1 MYPWGV
7 CCRTEMMNTRTSDI
21 QVPMAGGVGQ
31 LSEMPTRGASLGSV
45 TGPES
50 TEHARGSVPHPA
62 AEGRSD
68 AMDHENHPAVTHPAD
83 APAVGTPAQGS
94 PESTPQ
100 QNPGQEIPATENWG
114 HGEPGSI
121 YDYIRVAAF
130 SIGADGL
137 ISQWSD
143 RAAEFFGIPAEEA
156 VGHDPVTTFAP
167 RELWRR
173 GRERMTEILA
183 GQEWVGT
190 APYLDA
196 DGHESVAELYLMPAR
211 GEDGRN
217 GVVCMAVDLR
227 KLRRIETDLAASEA
241 VFGQA
246 PTGFVLFDQDFT
258 VQRVN
263 ESFAEGLSM
272 SPDVLQGLT
281 VHDLLPRPE
290 ADRLHQALES
300 VMESGDPVVDLRF
313 NGTVPTKPGRRRWSI
328 SLYRLLSANN
338 RPMGV
343 AGQVVDVT
351 GRQRAE
357 REAASARRSLA
368 LLNEAGA
375 HIGSTLDL
383 EKTARELLDVTVPGF
398 CDVASVDLYQG
409 VLAAD
414 TDPGLGLQLGR
425 ADGAGEL
432 RRVASASTVVHTSML
447 LNPDL
452 GHQGPRA
459 EIGGNFCY
467 PPRSPYAKAL
477 RTGRSVTLTSPG
489 NPDPDP
495 MIASTVIVPMVARET
510 VLGLVQ
516 LSRAKG
522 SEPFDSRDVAIA
534 TELVARAAVCIDY
547 ARLYR
552 REHERAL
559 ILQRSLLP
567 PGNPAASGLE
577 IACRY
582 RPGSSGTE
590 IGGDWFDV
598 IQLPGNRTALV
609 IGDVMG
615 RGLRA
620 AVAMGQLRT
629 AVRTLAM
636 LDLDPAEVLTA
647 LDEIARGLG
656 DSDDPDHD
664 DSDRVE
670 LYLATC
676 VYAVY
681 DAVTQRCTFA
691 NAGHLPPVLVIPGEE
706 ALMLDVPPGL
716 PLGVGGEPFEEVTV
730 DIPDGALLGLYTDG
744 LVESRKHQLEEGLSA
759 LRDTL
764 SGPPRELENL
774 CDHLLTALDPH
785 HGEDD
790 IALLMAR
797 VHALPA
803 DAVGDWT
810 LPSEPTSVARARE
823 LACGWLLARGLDD
836 LIDTCEL
843 LVSELATNALRH
855 GRGNIRLRLLRD
867 TKLVCE
873 VWDNGYA
880 QPRQRRARDT
890 DEGGRGLQLVSL
902 LADRWGSRRTPTGKT
917 VWFELSLPNRPAAGA
932 GT

>member
-1 MYPWGV
+1 
-7 CCRTEMMNTRTSDI
+7 MMNTRTSDI
-21 QVPMAGGVGQ
+21 QVPKAGGVGQ
-31 LSEMPTRGASLGSV
+31 LSDLPTRGAPLGSG
-45 TGPES
+45 TGPGPA
-50 TEHARGSVPHPA
+50 EHDRRGGIPRPA
-62 AEGRSD
+62 AGDGPSD
-68 AMDHENHPAVTHPAD
+68 HPEHPQQQPPDPDVIGSGAMDPAPF
-83 APAVGTPAQGS
+83 TP
-94 PESTPQ
+94 
-100 QNPGQEIPATENWG
+100 PATPSVAFDPEAIENWG

-130 SIGADGL
+130 AIGADGL

-143 RAAEFFGIPAEEA
+143 RAAEFFGIPAAEA
-156 VGHDPVTTFAP
+156 VGHDPITSFAP

-173 GRERMTEILA
+173 GRDRMAEILA

-190 APYLDA
+190 APYRDR
-196 DGHESVAELYLMPAR
+196 DGNESIAELYLMPAQ

-246 PTGFVLFDQDFT
+246 PTGFVLFDRDFT

-263 ESFAEGLSM
+263 DSFAEGLGA
-272 SPDVLQGLT
+272 SPADLHGLS
-281 VHDLLPRPE
+281 VKDLLPRPE
-290 ADRLHQALES
+290 AERLEQALRT
-300 VMESGDPVVDLRF
+300 VMESGEPVVDLRF
-313 NGTVPTKPGRRRWSI
+313 NGAVPTRPGRRRWSI
-328 SLYRLLSANN
+328 SLYRLLSAGN

-357 REAASARRSLA
+357 REAASVRRSLA

-383 EKTARELLDVTVPGF
+383 ETTARELLDVTVPGF
-398 CDVASVDLYQG
+398 CDVAAVDLYQG

-414 TDPGLGLQLGR
+414 TDLGLGQLSR
-425 ADGAGEL
+425 PDGAGEL
-432 RRVASASTVVHTSML
+432 RRVASASTVSHFSVLH
-447 LNPDL
+447 PEPE
-452 GHQGPRA
+452 HRGPRA
-459 EIGGNFCY
+459 EIGGTFGY
-467 PPRSPYAKAL
+467 PPGSAYAKAL
-477 RTGRSVTLTSPG
+477 RTGRSVTLNGPA

-495 MIASTVIVPMVARET
+495 MIASTVIVPMVARDI

-522 SEPFDSRDVAIA
+522 SEPFDPRDVAIA
-534 TELVARAAVCIDY
+534 NELVARAAVCIDN

-567 PGNPAASGLE
+567 PGSPAASGLE

-590 IGGDWFDV
+590 VGGDWFDV

-656 DSDDPDHD
+656 DGNEPEPD

-681 DAVTQRCTFA
+681 DAVTRRCTFA
-691 NAGHLPPVLVIPGEE
+691 NAGHLPPVLRGPGEE

-730 DIPDGALLGLYTDG
+730 ELPDGALLGLYTDG

-797 VHALPA
+797 VHALPD

-823 LACGWLLARGLDD
+823 LACAWLLARGLDD
-836 LIDTCEL
+836 LIDTVEL

-855 GRGNIRLRLLRD
+855 GRGDIRLRLLRD
-867 TKLVCE
+867 RTLVCE

-880 QPRQRRARDT
+880 QPRRRRARDT

-902 LADRWGSRRTPTGKT
+902 LADRWGSRRTPRGKT
-917 VWFELSLPNRPAAGA
+917 VWFELNLPRG
-932 GT
+932 

>member
-1 MYPWGV
+1 M
-7 CCRTEMMNTRTSDI
+7 
-21 QVPMAGGVGQ
+21 
-31 LSEMPTRGASLGSV
+31 SEMPTRGASLGSGA
-45 TGPES
+45 GPGPSRHDREQPPRPEPAGES
-50 TEHARGSVPHPA
+50 TFPHPA
-62 AEGRSD
+62 GEVRLPA
-68 AMDHENHPAVTHPAD
+68 HEAVRE
-83 APAVGTPAQGS
+83 AVHTAVREAVHD
-94 PESTPQ
+94 PESV
-100 QNPGQEIPATENWG
+100 EHWG

-130 SIGADGL
+130 SIGPDGL

-156 VGHDPVTTFAP
+156 VGYDPVTTFAP

-173 GRERMTEILA
+173 GRERMAEILA

-190 APYLDA
+190 APYRDS
-196 DGHESVAELYLMPAR
+196 DGQESVAELYLMPAR
-211 GEDGRN
+211 GEDGRS

-263 ESFAEGLSM
+263 ESFADGLGAV
-272 SPDVLQGLT
+272 PADLTGLT
-281 VHDLLPRPE
+281 IQDLLPRPE
-290 ADRLHQALES
+290 ADRLHQALHS
-300 VMESGDPVVDLRF
+300 VMETGEPVVDLRF
-313 NGTVPTKPGRRRWSI
+313 NGSVPSRPGRRRWSI

-383 EKTARELLDVTVPGF
+383 ETTARELLDVTVPGF
-398 CDVASVDLYQG
+398 CDVAAVDLYQG

-432 RRVASASTVVHTSML
+432 RRVASASTVSHIAVVHPL
-447 LNPDL
+447 PE
-452 GHQGPRA
+452 HQGPRA
-459 EIGGNFCY
+459 EIGGTFCY

-477 RTGRSVTLTSPG
+477 RTGRSVTLNGPA

-495 MIASTVIVPMVARET
+495 MIQSTVIVPMVARDT

-522 SEPFDSRDVAIA
+522 SEPFDARDVAIA
-534 TELVARAAVCIDY
+534 TELVARAAVCIDN

-567 PGNPAASGLE
+567 PGSPAASGLE

-590 IGGDWFDV
+590 VGGDWFDV

-656 DSDDPDHD
+656 DGNDPEPD

-681 DAVTQRCTFA
+681 DAVTRRCTFA
-691 NAGHLPPVLVIPGEE
+691 NAGHLPPVLVNPGEE

-730 DIPDGALLGLYTDG
+730 EIPDGALLGLYTDG

-759 LRDTL
+759 LRATL
-764 SGPPRELENL
+764 SGPSRPLENL

-797 VHALPA
+797 VHALPE
-803 DAVGDWT
+803 DSVGDWT

-823 LACGWLLARGLDD
+823 LACAWLLSRGLDD
-836 LIDTCEL
+836 LIDTTEL

-855 GRGNIRLRLLRD
+855 GRGDIRLRLLRD
-867 TKLVCE
+867 TVLVCE

-917 VWFELSLPNRPAAGA
+917 VWFELGLPVGR
-932 GT
+932 

>member
-1 MYPWGV
+1 V
-7 CCRTEMMNTRTSDI
+7 DFD
-21 QVPMAGGVGQ
+21 
-31 LSEMPTRGASLGSV
+31 SL
-45 TGPES
+45 
-50 TEHARGSVPHPA
+50 
-62 AEGRSD
+62 
-68 AMDHENHPAVTHPAD
+68 
-83 APAVGTPAQGS
+83 
-94 PESTPQ
+94 
-100 QNPGQEIPATENWG
+100 ENWG

-143 RAAEFFGIPAEEA
+143 RAAEFFGIPAAEA
-156 VGHDPVTTFAP
+156 VGQDPVTTFAP
-167 RELWRR
+167 RELWLR
-173 GRERMTEILA
+173 GRERMSEILA

-190 APYLDA
+190 APYRDS
-196 DGHESVAELYLMPAR
+196 DGQESVAELYLMPAK

-263 ESFAEGLSM
+263 ESFADGLGMDS
-272 SPDVLQGLT
+272 DVLLGLT

-290 ADRLHQALES
+290 AERVHQALRS
-300 VMESGDPVVDLRF
+300 VMETGDPVVDLRF
-313 NGTVPTKPGRRRWSI
+313 NGAVPTRPGRRRWSL
-328 SLYRLLSANN
+328 SLYRLLSASD

-343 AGQVVDVT
+343 AGQVIDVT

-383 EKTARELLDVTVPGF
+383 ETTARELLDVTVPGF
-398 CDVASVDLYQG
+398 CDVAAVDLYQG

-414 TDPGLGLQLGR
+414 TDHPGLGLQFGR
-425 ADGAGEL
+425 ADGAGEV
-432 RRVASASTVVHTSML
+432 RRVASASTLVHIGV
-447 LNPDL
+447 LNHP
-452 GHQGPRA
+452 GAEHQGPRA
-459 EIGGNFCY
+459 EIGGPFCY

-477 RTGRSVTLTSPG
+477 RTGRSVTLNGPG

-495 MIASTVIVPMVARET
+495 MIQSTVIVPMVARDT

-522 SEPFDSRDVAIA
+522 SEPFDARDVAIA
-534 TELVARAAVCIDY
+534 NELVARAAVCIDN

-590 IGGDWFDV
+590 VGGDWFDV

-656 DSDDPDHD
+656 DGSADSGPGDTG
-664 DSDRVE
+664 DSDRAE

-681 DAVTQRCTFA
+681 DAVTRRCTFA

-759 LRDTL
+759 LRETL
-764 SGPPRELENL
+764 SGPPRALEQL

-797 VHALPA
+797 VHALPD

-823 LACGWLLARGLDD
+823 LACAWLLSRGLDD
-836 LIDTCEL
+836 LIDTSEL

-855 GRGNIRLRLLRD
+855 GRGDIRLRLLRD
-867 TKLVCE
+867 TTLVCE

-890 DEGGRGLQLVSL
+890 DEGGRGLQLVSM
-902 LADRWGSRRTPTGKT
+902 LADRWGSRRTPSGKT
-917 VWFELSLPNRPAAGA
+917 VWFELGLPTVR
-932 GT
+932 

>member
-1 MYPWGV
+1 
-7 CCRTEMMNTRTSDI
+7 
-21 QVPMAGGVGQ
+21 MAGGVGQ
-31 LSEMPTRGASLGSV
+31 LSEMPTRGASLGSG
-45 TGPES
+45 TGPEFGKHAQP
-50 TEHARGSVPHPA
+50 TEHARGVLPHPA

-68 AMDHENHPAVTHPAD
+68 AMDHHTPAD
-83 APAVGTPAQGS
+83 PPDA
-94 PESTPQ
+94 ESSTSL
-100 QNPGQEIPATENWG
+100 ENWG

-121 YDYIRVAAF
+121 YDYIRIASF

-143 RAAEFFGIPAEEA
+143 RAAQFFGVSAEEA
-156 VGHDPVTTFAP
+156 VGRDPVTTFAP

-190 APYLDA
+190 APYRDS
-196 DGHESVAELYLMPAR
+196 DGVESVAELYLMPAQ

-263 ESFAEGLSM
+263 ESFADGLGM
-272 SPDVLQGLT
+272 VPDLLQGLT
-281 VHDLLPRPE
+281 VYDMLPRPE
-290 ADRLHQALES
+290 AERLHEALRT
-300 VMESGDPVVDLRF
+300 VMETGDPVVDLRF
-313 NGTVPTKPGRRRWSI
+313 NGTVPTRPGRRRWSI
-328 SLYRLLSANN
+328 SLYRLLSSSD

-383 EKTARELLDVTVPGF
+383 EITARELLDVTVPGF

-414 TDPGLGLQLGR
+414 TDPGLGPQLGR
-425 ADGAGEL
+425 TDGAGEL
-432 RRVASASTVVHTSML
+432 RRVASASTVSHTSV
-447 LNPDL
+447 LNPGA

-467 PPRSPYAKAL
+467 PPHSLYAKAL
-477 RTGRSVTLTSPG
+477 RTGRSITLTSPG

-495 MIASTVIVPMVARET
+495 LVASTVIVPMVARDT

-522 SEPFDSRDVAIA
+522 SEPFDARDVAIA
-534 TELVARAAVCIDY
+534 TELVARAAVCIDN

-567 PGNPAASGLE
+567 PGSPAASGLE

-590 IGGDWFDV
+590 VGGDWFDI

-656 DSDDPDHD
+656 DDPDD
-664 DSDRVE
+664 VDADSDRVE

-681 DAVTQRCTFA
+681 DAVTRRCTFA

-730 DIPDGALLGLYTDG
+730 EIPDGALLGLYTDG

-759 LRDTL
+759 LRETL
-764 SGPPRELENL
+764 SGPPRELEAL

-797 VHALPA
+797 VRALPA

-810 LPSEPTSVARARE
+810 LPSDPTSVARARE

-836 LIDTCEL
+836 LIDTTEL

-890 DEGGRGLQLVSL
+890 DEGGRGLQLVSM
-902 LADRWGSRRTPTGKT
+902 LADRWGSRRTPSGKT
-917 VWFELSLPNRPAAGA
+917 VWFELGLPR
-932 GT
+932 T

>member
-1 MYPWGV
+1 
-7 CCRTEMMNTRTSDI
+7 
-21 QVPMAGGVGQ
+21 
-31 LSEMPTRGASLGSV
+31 
-45 TGPES
+45 
-50 TEHARGSVPHPA
+50 
-62 AEGRSD
+62 
-68 AMDHENHPAVTHPAD
+68 MDHESRSAD
-83 APAVGTPAQGS
+83 AAFADAAFGGETSAL
-94 PESTPQ
+94 
-100 QNPGQEIPATENWG
+100 ENWG

-121 YDYIRVAAF
+121 YDYIRIASF

-143 RAAEFFGIPAEEA
+143 RAAEFFGIQAEEA
-156 VGHDPVTTFAP
+156 VGRDPVTAFAP

-173 GRERMTEILA
+173 GRERMAEILA

-190 APYLDA
+190 APYRDS
-196 DGHESVAELYLMPAR
+196 DGVESVAELYLMPAR

-263 ESFAEGLSM
+263 ESFADGLGM
-272 SPDVLQGLT
+272 LPDVLQGLT

-290 ADRLHQALES
+290 ADRLHQALRT
-300 VMESGDPVVDLRF
+300 VMETGDPVVDLRF

-328 SLYRLLSANN
+328 SLYRLLSAGS

-357 REAASARRSLA
+357 REAASTRRNLA

-383 EKTARELLDVTVPGF
+383 ETTARELLDVTVPGF
-398 CDVASVDLYQG
+398 CDVAAVDLYQG

-414 TDPGLGLQLGR
+414 TDPGLGPQLGR
-425 ADGAGEL
+425 SDGAGEL
-432 RRVASASTVVHTSML
+432 RRVASASTVSHTSV
-447 LNPDL
+447 LNPEA
-452 GHQGPRA
+452 GHRGPRA
-459 EIGGNFCY
+459 EIGGTFCY

-477 RTGRSVTLTSPG
+477 RTGRSVTLTSAD

-495 MIASTVIVPMVARET
+495 LIASTVIVPMVARDT

-516 LSRAKG
+516 MSRAKG

-534 TELVARAAVCIDY
+534 TELVARAAVCIDN

-567 PGNPAASGLE
+567 PGSPAASGLE

-590 IGGDWFDV
+590 VGGDWFDI

-656 DSDDPDHD
+656 DGDDPDD
-664 DSDRVE
+664 ISADSDRVE

-681 DAVTQRCTFA
+681 DAVTRRCTFA
-691 NAGHLPPVLVIPGEE
+691 NAGHLPPVLVIPGEQ

-730 DIPDGALLGLYTDG
+730 EIPDGALLGLYTDG
-744 LVESRKHQLEEGLSA
+744 LVESRKHQLEEGLLA
-759 LRDTL
+759 LRETL

-836 LIDTCEL
+836 LIDTTEL

-890 DEGGRGLQLVSL
+890 DEGGRGLQLVSM
-902 LADRWGSRRTPTGKT
+902 LADRWGSRRTPSGKT
-917 VWFELSLPNRPAAGA
+917 VWFELGLPRA
-932 GT
+932 

>member
-1 MYPWGV
+1 
-7 CCRTEMMNTRTSDI
+7 
-21 QVPMAGGVGQ
+21 
-31 LSEMPTRGASLGSV
+31 MPTHGASLGSGTDPGLTDHDRGPARAPAEQSAFPRPSGEIRLPV
-45 TGPES
+45 LAADPES
-50 TEHARGSVPHPA
+50 VEH
-62 AEGRSD
+62 
-68 AMDHENHPAVTHPAD
+68 
-83 APAVGTPAQGS
+83 
-94 PESTPQ
+94 
-100 QNPGQEIPATENWG
+100 WG

-130 SIGADGL
+130 AIGPDGL

-143 RAAEFFGIPAEEA
+143 RAAEFFGVPAEEA
-156 VGHDPVTTFAP
+156 VGCDPITTFAP
-167 RELWRR
+167 RELWLR

-190 APYLDA
+190 APYRDS
-196 DGHESVAELYLMPAR
+196 DGRDSIAELYLMPAR
-211 GEDGRN
+211 GEDGRG
-217 GVVCMAVDLR
+217 GVVCMAVDMR

-246 PTGFVLFDQDFT
+246 PTGFVLFDRDFT

-263 ESFAEGLSM
+263 ESFAEGLGM
-272 SPDVLQGLT
+272 EPDDLHGLT
-281 VHDLLPRPE
+281 IADLVPRPE
-290 ADRLHQALES
+290 AERLQQALHA
-300 VMESGDPVVDLRF
+300 VMTTGDPVVDLRF
-313 NGTVPTKPGRRRWSI
+313 NGSVPARPGRRRWSI
-328 SLYRLLSANN
+328 SLYRLLSTNN

-343 AGQVVDVT
+343 AGQVIDVT

-383 EKTARELLDVTVPGF
+383 ETTAKELLDVTVPGF
-398 CDVASVDLYQG
+398 CDVAAVDLYTG

-432 RRVASASTVVHTSML
+432 RRVASASTLAHTAML
-447 LNPDL
+447 HPEPQ
-452 GHQGPRA
+452 HQGPRA
-459 EIGGNFCY
+459 EIGGTFCY

-477 RTGRSVTLTSPG
+477 RTGRSVTLTGPG

-495 MIASTVIVPMVARET
+495 MIHSTVIVPMVARDT

-522 SEPFDSRDVAIA
+522 SEPFDARDVAIA
-534 TELVARAAVCIDY
+534 TELVARAAVCIDN

-647 LDEIARGLG
+647 LDEIASGLG
-656 DSDDPDHD
+656 DGDSNAGEAD

-681 DAVTQRCTFA
+681 DAVTRRCTFA
-691 NAGHLPPVLVIPGEE
+691 NAGHLPPVLVIPGDE

-716 PLGVGGEPFEEVTV
+716 PLGVGGEPFEEVTME
-730 DIPDGALLGLYTDG
+730 IPDGALLGLYTDG

-759 LRDTL
+759 LRATL
-764 SGPPRELENL
+764 SGPPRPLENL

-797 VHALPA
+797 VHALPE

-823 LACGWLLARGLDD
+823 LACAWLLSRGLDD
-836 LIDTCEL
+836 LIDTTEL

-855 GRGNIRLRLLRD
+855 GRGDIRLRLLRD
-867 TKLVCE
+867 TTLVCE

-917 VWFELSLPNRPAAGA
+917 VWFELGLPRNA
-932 GT
+932 

>member
-1 MYPWGV
+1 
-7 CCRTEMMNTRTSDI
+7 MMNTRISDI

-31 LSEMPTRGASLGSV
+31 LSELPTRGASLGSG

-50 TEHARGSVPHPA
+50 TEHAQDGFPRPA
-62 AEGRSD
+62 AEVRSD
-68 AMDHENHPAVTHPAD
+68 AMDHESTTAEGPSSE
-83 APAVGTPAQGS
+83 GTSQAGTSAEGS
-94 PESTPQ
+94 SFE
-100 QNPGQEIPATENWG
+100 NPSLENWG
-114 HGEPGSI
+114 RGDPGSI
-121 YDYIRVAAF
+121 YDYVRMASF

-143 RAAEFFGIPAEEA
+143 RAAEFFGVPAEEA
-156 VGHDPVTTFAP
+156 VGLDPVTTFAP

-173 GRERMTEILA
+173 GRERMAEILA

-190 APYLDA
+190 APYRDS
-196 DGHESVAELYLMPAR
+196 DGQESVAELYLMPAR

-217 GVVCMAVDLR
+217 GAVCMAVDLR

-246 PTGFVLFDQDFT
+246 PTGFVLFDQDFV

-263 ESFAEGLSM
+263 ESFAEALGM
-272 SPDVLQGLT
+272 VPDVVQGLT

-290 ADRLHQALES
+290 ADRLHQALRM
-300 VMESGDPVVDLRF
+300 VMETGDPVVDLRF
-313 NGTVPTKPGRRRWSI
+313 NGTLPTKPGRRRWSI
-328 SLYRLLSANN
+328 SLYRLLSNGS
-338 RPMGV
+338 RPMGI
-343 AGQVVDVT
+343 AGQVLDVT

-383 EKTARELLDVTVPGF
+383 ETTARELLDVTVPGF

-409 VLAAD
+409 VMAAD

-432 RRVASASTVVHTSML
+432 RRVASASTVSHIAV
-447 LNPDL
+447 LNPEV

-459 EIGGNFCY
+459 EIGGPFCY
-467 PPRSPYAKAL
+467 PPYSPYAKAL
-477 RTGRSVTLTSPG
+477 RTGRSVTLTGAG

-495 MIASTVIVPMVARET
+495 LISSTVIVPMVARDT

-522 SEPFDSRDVAIA
+522 SEPFDARDVAIA
-534 TELVARAAVCIDY
+534 TELVARAAVCIDN

-567 PGNPAASGLE
+567 PGSPAASGLE

-590 IGGDWFDV
+590 VGGDWFDI

-656 DSDDPDHD
+656 DDPDD
-664 DSDRVE
+664 ISADSDRVE

-681 DAVTQRCTFA
+681 DAVTRRCTFA

-730 DIPDGALLGLYTDG
+730 EIPDGALLGLYTDG
-744 LVESRKHQLEEGLSA
+744 LVESRKHQLDEGLVA
-759 LRDTL
+759 LRETL
-764 SGPPRELENL
+764 SGPPRELESL

-855 GRGNIRLRLLRD
+855 GRGDIRLRLLRD

-890 DEGGRGLQLVSL
+890 DEGGRGLQLVSM

-917 VWFELSLPNRPAAGA
+917 VWFELSLPR
-932 GT
+932 T

>member
-1 MYPWGV
+1 MDHK
-7 CCRTEMMNTRTSDI
+7 TRPAD
-21 QVPMAGGVGQ
+21 VPAAPAAPAAPMAPA
-31 LSEMPTRGASLGSV
+31 PTTA
-45 TGPES
+45 
-50 TEHARGSVPHPA
+50 PA
-62 AEGRSD
+62 ASEGEPT
-68 AMDHENHPAVTHPAD
+68 AL
-83 APAVGTPAQGS
+83 
-94 PESTPQ
+94 
-100 QNPGQEIPATENWG
+100 ENWG

-121 YDYIRVAAF
+121 YDYIRIASF
-130 SIGADGL
+130 SIDSDGL

-143 RAAEFFGIPAEEA
+143 RAAEFFGVPAEEA
-156 VGHDPVTTFAP
+156 VGRDPVTTFAP

-173 GRERMTEILA
+173 GRERMAEILA

-190 APYLDA
+190 APYRDS
-196 DGHESVAELYLMPAR
+196 DGVESVAELYLMPAR

-263 ESFAEGLSM
+263 ESFADGLGM
-272 SPDVLQGLT
+272 VPGVLQGVT

-290 ADRLHQALES
+290 ADRLQQALRT
-300 VMESGDPVVDLRF
+300 VMETGDPIVDLRF
-313 NGTVPTKPGRRRWSI
+313 NGAVAAKPGRRRWSI
-328 SLYRLLSANN
+328 SLYRLLSGNN

-383 EKTARELLDVTVPGF
+383 ETTARELLDVTVPGF

-425 ADGAGEL
+425 ADGGGEL
-432 RRVASASTVVHTSML
+432 RRVASASTVSHTSVL
-447 LNPDL
+447 TPGA

-467 PPRSPYAKAL
+467 PPHSLYAKAL
-477 RTGRSVTLTSPG
+477 RTGRSITLTSSG

-495 MIASTVIVPMVARET
+495 MIASTVIVPMVARDT

-522 SEPFDSRDVAIA
+522 SEPFDARDVAIA
-534 TELVARAAVCIDY
+534 TELVARAAVCIDN

-567 PGNPAASGLE
+567 PGSPAASGLE

-590 IGGDWFDV
+590 VGGDWFDI

-615 RGLRA
+615 RGLHA

-656 DSDDPDHD
+656 DDPDD
-664 DSDRVE
+664 ISADSDRVE

-681 DAVTQRCTFA
+681 DAVTRRCTFA
-691 NAGHLPPVLVIPGEE
+691 NAGHLPPVLVNPGEE

-730 DIPDGALLGLYTDG
+730 EIPDGALLGLYTDG

-759 LRDTL
+759 LRETL

-880 QPRQRRARDT
+880 QPRRRRARDT
-890 DEGGRGLQLVSL
+890 DEGGRGLQLVSM
-902 LADRWGSRRTPTGKT
+902 LADRWGSRRTPSGKT
-917 VWFELSLPNRPAAGA
+917 VWFELALPR
-932 GT
+932 T

>member
-1 MYPWGV
+1 
-7 CCRTEMMNTRTSDI
+7 
-21 QVPMAGGVGQ
+21 VPKAGGVGQ
-31 LSEMPTRGASLGSV
+31 LSDMPTHGASLRPQA
-45 TGPES
+45 GPAFDP
-50 TEHARGSVPHPA
+50 TPPA
-62 AEGRSD
+62 A
-68 AMDHENHPAVTHPAD
+68 
-83 APAVGTPAQGS
+83 APATAAPATAAPATAAAAPDAVPEQRAESAPPQGQQEQ
-94 PESTPQ
+94 PQPQ
-100 QNPGQEIPATENWG
+100 QEWQQEQPASRLSGEGSLSADDVPAGWG
-114 HGEPGSI
+114 PGEPGSI

-130 SIGADGL
+130 AIGSDGR

-143 RAAEFFGIPAEEA
+143 RAAEFFGITAEEA
-156 VGHDPVTTFAP
+156 VGCDPVTTFAP

-173 GRERMTEILA
+173 GQDRMTEILG

-190 APYLDA
+190 APYRDT
-196 DGHESVAELYLMPAR
+196 DGQEGVAELYLMPAR
-211 GEDGRN
+211 GEDGGS

-227 KLRRIETDLAASEA
+227 RLRRIETDLAASEA

-246 PTGFVLFDQDFT
+246 PTGFVLFDRALT

-263 ESFAEGLSM
+263 ESFAEGL
-272 SPDVLQGLT
+272 GLAPADL
-281 VHDLLPRPE
+281 HGLGPADLLPRPE
-290 ADRLHQALES
+290 AERLQQALYRVLETG
-300 VMESGDPVVDLRF
+300 EPVVDLRF
-313 NGTVPTKPGRRRWSI
+313 NGTLPTKPGRRRWSI

-338 RPMGV
+338 RTMGV

-383 EKTARELLDVTVPGF
+383 EVTAKELLDVAVPGF
-398 CDVASVDLYQG
+398 CDIATVDLYSG
-409 VLAAD
+409 VLAD
-414 TDPGLGLQLGR
+414 TDLGPGHPSAR
-425 ADGAGEL
+425 TDGAGEL
-432 RRVASASTVVHTSML
+432 RRVASASTVGYHSERSGPGAL
-447 LNPDL
+447 L
-452 GHQGPRA
+452 GPRA
-459 EIGGNFCY
+459 EVGGAFCY
-467 PPRSPYAKAL
+467 PPGSPYAKAL
-477 RTGRSVTLTSPG
+477 RTGRSATLNGPG

-495 MIASTVIVPMVARET
+495 MIQGTVVVPMVARDT

-516 LSRAKG
+516 LSRTKG

-534 TELVARAAVCIDY
+534 TELVGRAAVCIDN

-582 RPGSSGTE
+582 IPGSSGTE
-590 IGGDWFDV
+590 VGGDWFDV

-647 LDEIARGLG
+647 LDEIARGLNDG
-656 DSDDPDHD
+656 TNPDSDPESGLD
-664 DSDRVE
+664 E

-681 DAVTQRCTFA
+681 DAVTLRCTFA
-691 NAGHLPPVLVIPGEE
+691 NAGHLPPVLVSPGGE
-706 ALMLDVPPGL
+706 ARMLDELQPGL
-716 PLGVGGEPFEEVTV
+716 PLGVGGEPFEEFTV
-730 DIPDGALLGLYTDG
+730 DIPDGALLSLYTDG

-764 SGPPRELENL
+764 SGPTTRQLENL

-797 VHALPA
+797 MHALPE

-823 LACGWLLARGLDD
+823 LACAWLLARGLDEM
-836 LIDTCEL
+836 IDTCEL

-855 GRGNIRLRLLRD
+855 GRGDIRLRLLRD
-867 TKLVCE
+867 TTLVCE

-890 DEGGRGLQLVSL
+890 DEGGRGLQLVSM

-917 VWFELSLPNRPAAGA
+917 VWFELALPPTR
-932 GT
+932 

>member
-1 MYPWGV
+1 V
-7 CCRTEMMNTRTSDI
+7 RDT
-21 QVPMAGGVGQ
+21 V
-31 LSEMPTRGASLGSV
+31 
-45 TGPES
+45 
-50 TEHARGSVPHPA
+50 
-62 AEGRSD
+62 
-68 AMDHENHPAVTHPAD
+68 HEA
-83 APAVGTPAQGS
+83 APA
-94 PESTPQ
+94 E
-100 QNPGQEIPATENWG
+100 WG

-130 SIGADGL
+130 AIGPDGR

-143 RAAEFFGIPAEEA
+143 RAAEFFDVTAEEA
-156 VGHDPVTTFAP
+156 VGCDPVTTFAP

-190 APYLDA
+190 APYRDS
-196 DGHESVAELYLMPAR
+196 DGTERVAELYLMPAQ
-211 GEDGRN
+211 GEDGRS

-227 KLRRIETDLAASEA
+227 QLRRIETDLAASEA

-246 PTGFVLFDQDFT
+246 PTGFVLFDRACV

-263 ESFAEGLSM
+263 EAFAEGLGVA
-272 SPDVLQGLT
+272 PADLRGLGVL
-281 VHDLLPRPE
+281 DLLPRPE
-290 ADRLHQALES
+290 AERLQQALHS
-300 VMESGDPVVDLRF
+300 VLETGEPVVDLRF
-313 NGTVPTKPGRRRWSI
+313 NGTLPTKPGRRRWSI
-328 SLYRLLSANN
+328 SLYRLLSAGN
-338 RPMGV
+338 RTMGV

-383 EKTARELLDVTVPGF
+383 EATAKELLDVAVPGF
-398 CDVASVDLYQG
+398 CDVATVDLYSG

-414 TDPGLGLQLGR
+414 TDLGPGHPAGR
-425 ADGAGEL
+425 TDGAGEL
-432 RRVASASTVVHTSML
+432 RRVASASTVGYHAAPPVAVPDEPPL
-447 LNPDL
+447 LP
-452 GHQGPRA
+452 GPRA
-459 EIGGNFCY
+459 EVGGPFCY
-467 PPRSPYAKAL
+467 PPTSPYAKAL
-477 RTGRSVTLTSPG
+477 RTGRSLTLIGPG

-495 MIASTVIVPMVARET
+495 MIQSTVVVPMVARDT

-522 SEPFDSRDVAIA
+522 SEPFDARDVAIA
-534 TELVARAAVCIDY
+534 TELVARAAVCIDN

-590 IGGDWFDV
+590 VGGDWFDV

-609 IGDVMG
+609 VGDVMG

-656 DSDDPDHD
+656 DGISPDSSPDSGFDPGFD
-664 DSDRVE
+664 E

-681 DAVTQRCTFA
+681 DAVTRRCTIA
-691 NAGHLPPVLVIPGEE
+691 NAGHLPPVLVNPGEE

-730 DIPDGALLGLYTDG
+730 DLPDGALLGLYTDG

-764 SGPPRELENL
+764 SGPPRPLENL

-797 VHALPA
+797 VHALPP

-810 LPSEPTSVARARE
+810 LPSEPTSVSRARE
-823 LACGWLLARGLDD
+823 LACGWLLARGLDE
-836 LIDTCEL
+836 LIDTTEL

-855 GRGNIRLRLLRD
+855 GRGDIRLRLLRD
-867 TKLVCE
+867 TTLVCE

-890 DEGGRGLQLVSL
+890 DEGGRGLQLVSM

-917 VWFELSLPNRPAAGA
+917 VWFEMSLSAAR
-932 GT
+932 TTT

>member
-1 MYPWGV
+1 MPK
-7 CCRTEMMNTRTSDI
+7 
-21 QVPMAGGVGQ
+21 AGGVGQ
-31 LSEMPTRGASLGSV
+31 LSDMPTHGASLGTG
-45 TGPES
+45 TGPALDP
-50 TEHARGSVPHPA
+50 T
-62 AEGRSD
+62 
-68 AMDHENHPAVTHPAD
+68 
-83 APAVGTPAQGS
+83 APAPAHEVV
-94 PESTPQ
+94 PEPRSG
-100 QNPGQEIPATENWG
+100 PGPVPGAEAEARTVPAEWG

-130 SIGADGL
+130 AIGPDGR

-143 RAAEFFGIPAEEA
+143 RAAEFFDLTAEEV
-156 VGHDPVTTFAP
+156 VGCDPVTTFAP

-173 GRERMTEILA
+173 GRDRMTEILA

-190 APYLDA
+190 APYRDS
-196 DGHESVAELYLMPAR
+196 DGNESVAELYLMPAH
-211 GEDGRN
+211 GEDGRS

-246 PTGFVLFDQDFT
+246 PTGFVLFDRNLT

-263 ESFAEGLSM
+263 ESFAEGLGVA
-272 SPDVLQGLT
+272 PADLHGLT
-281 VHDLLPRPE
+281 AGDLLPRPE
-290 ADRLHQALES
+290 AERLLHALHTVLET
-300 VMESGDPVVDLRF
+300 GDPVVDLRF

-328 SLYRLLSANN
+328 SLYRLLSSNN
-338 RPMGV
+338 RTMGV
-343 AGQVVDVT
+343 AGQVIDVT

-383 EKTARELLDVTVPGF
+383 EVTAKELLDVAVPGF
-398 CDVASVDLYQG
+398 CDIATVDLYSG
-409 VLAAD
+409 VLTD
-414 TDPGLGLQLGR
+414 TDLGPSHPSVR
-425 ADGAGEL
+425 TDGAGEL
-432 RRVASASTVVHTSML
+432 RRVASASTVGYHPVPGVQPML
-447 LNPDL
+447 P
-452 GHQGPRA
+452 GPRA
-459 EIGGNFCY
+459 EVGGAFCY
-467 PPRSPYAKAL
+467 PPYSPYAKAL
-477 RTGRSVTLTSPG
+477 RTGRSVTLNSPA

-495 MIASTVIVPMVARET
+495 MIQGTVIVPMVARDT

-516 LSRAKG
+516 LSRTKG

-534 TELVARAAVCIDY
+534 TELVARAAVCIDN

-567 PGNPAASGLE
+567 PGSPAASGLE

-590 IGGDWFDV
+590 VGGDWFDV

-647 LDEIARGLG
+647 LDEIARGLSDG
-656 DSDDPDHD
+656 TSPDSDPDSGLD
-664 DSDRVE
+664 E

-681 DAVTQRCTFA
+681 DAVTRRCTFA
-691 NAGHLPPVLVIPGEE
+691 NAGHLPPVLVNPGED

-730 DIPDGALLGLYTDG
+730 EIPDGALLGLYTDG

-759 LRDTL
+759 LRTTL
-764 SGPPRELENL
+764 SGPPRQLENL

-797 VHALPA
+797 IRALPD

-823 LACGWLLARGLDD
+823 LACSWLLSHGLDD
-836 LIDTCEL
+836 LIDTTEL

-855 GRGNIRLRLLRD
+855 GRGDIRLRLLRD
-867 TKLVCE
+867 TTLVCE

-890 DEGGRGLQLVSL
+890 DEGGRGLQLVSM
-902 LADRWGSRRTPTGKT
+902 LADRWGSRRTPTGTT
-917 VWFELSLPNRPAAGA
+917 VWFELPLPAGH
-932 GT
+932 

>member
-1 MYPWGV
+1 MPTHRASLDPETGPALDPTAPAY
-7 CCRTEMMNTRTSDI
+7 EA
-21 QVPMAGGVGQ
+21 VPEPRAELPAGGQ
-31 LSEMPTRGASLGSV
+31 
-45 TGPES
+45 
-50 TEHARGSVPHPA
+50 PA
-62 AEGRSD
+62 A
-68 AMDHENHPAVTHPAD
+68 APAD
-83 APAVGTPAQGS
+83 AGAP
-94 PESTPQ
+94 
-100 QNPGQEIPATENWG
+100 PGHALGDPVFDGRSGDDLAAAWG

-130 SIGADGL
+130 AIGPDGR

-143 RAAEFFGIPAEEA
+143 RAAEFFGITADEA
-156 VGHDPVTTFAP
+156 VGCDPVTTFTP

-173 GRERMTEILA
+173 GQDRMTEILG

-190 APYLDA
+190 APYRDS
-196 DGHESVAELYLMPAR
+196 DGKEGVAELYLMPAL
-211 GEDGRN
+211 GEDGRR

-246 PTGFVLFDQDFT
+246 PTGFVLFDRALT

-263 ESFAEGLSM
+263 ESFAEGL
-272 SPDVLQGLT
+272 GLT
-281 VHDLLPRPE
+281 PADLNGMTAVDLLPRPE
-290 ADRLHQALES
+290 AERLQQALHRVLET
-300 VMESGDPVVDLRF
+300 GDPVVDLRF
-313 NGTVPTKPGRRRWSI
+313 NGTLPTKPGRRRWSI
-328 SLYRLLSANN
+328 SLYRLLSSNN
-338 RPMGV
+338 RTMGV
-343 AGQVVDVT
+343 AGQVIDVT

-383 EKTARELLDVTVPGF
+383 EVTAKELLDVAVPGF
-398 CDVASVDLYQG
+398 CDIATVDLYSG
-409 VLAAD
+409 VLAD
-414 TDPGLGLQLGR
+414 TDLGPGHPSAR
-425 ADGAGEL
+425 TDGAGEL
-432 RRVASASTVVHTSML
+432 RRVASASTVGYHAVPGVL
-447 LNPDL
+447 P
-452 GHQGPRA
+452 GPRA
-459 EIGGNFCY
+459 EVGGSFCY

-477 RTGRSVTLTSPG
+477 RTGRSLTLNSPG

-495 MIASTVIVPMVARET
+495 MVQGTVVVPMVARDT

-516 LSRAKG
+516 LSRTKG

-534 TELVARAAVCIDY
+534 TELVARAAVCIDN

-590 IGGDWFDV
+590 VGGDWFDV

-647 LDEIARGLG
+647 LDEIARGLNDG
-656 DSDDPDHD
+656 TNPDSDPDSGLD
-664 DSDRVE
+664 E

-681 DAVTQRCTFA
+681 DAVTLRCTFA
-691 NAGHLPPVLVIPGEE
+691 NAGHLPPVLVSPGGE
-706 ALMLDVPPGL
+706 ARMLDEFQPGL
-716 PLGVGGEPFEEVTV
+716 PLGVGGEPFEEFTV
-730 DIPDGALLGLYTDG
+730 DIPDGALLSLYTDG

-759 LRDTL
+759 LRRTL
-764 SGPPRELENL
+764 SGPTTRPLENL

-797 VHALPA
+797 VHALPE

-823 LACGWLLARGLDD
+823 LACAWLLARGLDD
-836 LIDTCEL
+836 LIDTTEL

-855 GRGNIRLRLLRD
+855 GRGDIRLRLLRD
-867 TKLVCE
+867 TTLVCE

-890 DEGGRGLQLVSL
+890 DEGGRGLQLVSM
-902 LADRWGSRRTPTGKT
+902 LADRWGSRRTPSGKT
-917 VWFELSLPNRPAAGA
+917 VWFELALPAVRQ
-932 GT
+932 